1 MAKKKIFIAAFLGM
15 AVIGLGIGIAFGME
29 SIKGTPSA
37 NAQDQ
42 VKNLGQTSGESQK
55 AIGIIGREQHTA
67 AEWAEL
73 KSEISASNLYKKL
86 YVASNGREYIL
97 TIPHGLESSV
107 KAVETQLEQF
117 AIKAAELEKQRT
129 PEQKAEV
136 VKNIKA
142 MFGVSGVEFLKG
154 TANQEY
160 YRDNAGFEYFVSIPQ
175 NKVVRRQM
183 ARDFREKN
191 ADLIAVSGAWKTAE
205 ITKEMA
211 TEIASDFIRNKSGI
225 SQQSAEKVINEM
237 TEETIKG
244 NYAFFYGDQGDNR
257 FQFEIGI
264 EPVTGK
270 IVRYVNYLD

>member
-1 MAKKKIFIAAFLGM
+1 MTKNKIFIVTFLGI
-15 AVIGLGIGIAFGME
+15 AIVGLGIGIAFGME
-29 SIKGTPSA
+29 SIKGTPSV
-37 NAQDQ
+37 NAQNQ
-42 VKNLGQTSGESQK
+42 VKSLGQTSGESQK
-55 AIGIIGREQHTA
+55 AIGVIGREQHTA
-67 AEWAEL
+67 TEWAEL
-73 KSEISASNLYKKL
+73 KKEINASDLNKKL
-86 YVASNGREYIL
+86 YIASNGREYIL
-97 TIPHGLESSV
+97 TIPQGLESSV
-107 KAVETQLEQF
+107 KVAETQLEQF

-129 PEQKAEV
+129 PEQRAEV
-136 VKNIKA
+136 MKNIQA
-142 MFGVSGVEFLKG
+142 MFGVNEVEFLKG

-191 ADLIAVSGAWKTAE
+191 ADLIGESGAWKKAE
-205 ITKEMA
+205 ITKERA
-211 TEIASDFIRNKSGI
+211 TEIVAGFIRNKSGI
-225 SQQSAEKVINEM
+225 SQQNAEKVISEM

>member
-1 MAKKKIFIAAFLGM
+1 MARKKIFIAAFLGM
-15 AVIGLGIGIAFGME
+15 AVIGLGIGITFGME
-29 SIKGTPSA
+29 SIRGTPSA
-37 NAQDQ
+37 NAQNQ
-42 VKNLGQTSGESQK
+42 IKNLEQASEESQK
-55 AIGIIGREQHTA
+55 AIGVIGREQYTA
-67 AEWAEL
+67 TEWAEL
-73 KSEISASNLYKKL
+73 KKEINASDLNKKL

-97 TIPHGLESSV
+97 TIPQGLESSV

-117 AIKAAELEKQRT
+117 AIKAAEMEKQRT
-129 PEQKAEV
+129 PGQRAEV
-136 VKNIKA
+136 IKNIKA
-142 MFGVSGVEFLKG
+142 MFGVNEVEFLKG

-191 ADLIAVSGAWKTAE
+191 ADLIGESGAWKKAE
-205 ITKEMA
+205 ITKERA
-211 TEIASDFIRNKSGI
+211 TEIVAGFIRNKSGI
-225 SQQSAEKVINEM
+225 SQQNAEKVISEM